1 MITRTLNGCGQRKEM
16 SDVPVD
22 DGLFQIEQVSAATR
36 RNASLRYP
44 GAKWSLAGKIAE
56 YFPTHYHYIEPFF
69 GSGAVYFSKHPSPHE
84 LVNDLSGTVV
94 NFFQVL
100 RDNTDELLWKLEL
113 TPWSREE
120 YDRSDVRT
128 GDDLEDA
135 RRFVVR
141 VWQAHASD
149 LAKKT
154 GWKNRGSSQ
163 RARGMS
169 DRWSRVPGELAALA
183 ERLQHAEIEN
193 RPALQLIKRFSTTD
207 TLIYADPPYLPM
219 TRTQKMY
226 DQEMTHAEHVE
237 LLNAL
242 VAHKGTVVLSG
253 YANELYDDTLS
264 DWERVTLKAPK
275 VEAGAA
281 RTEVLWLKR

>member
-1 MITRTLNGCGQRKEM
+1 MTL
-16 SDVPVD
+16 D
-22 DGLFQIEQVSAATR
+22 DGLFGVDQVSTVVR
-36 RNASLRYP
+36 RTASLRYP
-44 GAKWSLAGKIAE
+44 GAKWSLANRIADH
-56 YFPTHYHYIEPFF
+56 FPPHYHYVEPYF

-94 NFFQVL
+94 NFFRVL

-120 YDRSDVRT
+120 YDFSDVAT
-128 GDDLEDA
+128 GDAMEDA

-169 DRWSRVPGELAALA
+169 DRWSRVPAELATLA

-193 RPALQLIKRFSTTD
+193 RPALQVIQRFSTAD
-207 TLIYADPPYLPM
+207 TLIYADPPYLPE

-226 DQEMTHAEHVE
+226 EKEMTFEEHEV
-237 LLNAL
+237 LLEAL
-242 VAHKGTVVLSG
+242 VAHKGSVVLSG
-253 YANELYDDTLS
+253 YSNELYD
-264 DWERVTLKAPK
+264 RVLKEWDRVELKAPK
-275 VEAGAA
+275 VEAGAS
-281 RTEVLWLKR
+281 RTEVLWVKR

>member
-1 MITRTLNGCGQRKEM
+1 MTETDG
-16 SDVPVD
+16 VPTALSYDSIGVEPP
-22 DGLFQIEQVSAATR
+22 GPALG

-44 GAKWSLAGKIAE
+44 GAKWSLASKIAD
-56 YFPTHYHYIEPFF
+56 YFPPHYHYVEPFF
-69 GSGAVYFSKHPSPHE
+69 GSGAVFFSKHPSPHE

-94 NFFQVL
+94 NFFRVL
-100 RDNTDELLWKLEL
+100 RNQTDELLWKLEL

-120 YDRSDVRT
+120 YDQSDSPS
-128 GDDLEDA
+128 GDEIEDA

-141 VWQAHASD
+141 IWQAHASD

-169 DRWSRVPGELAALA
+169 DRWSRVPAELELLS

-193 RPALQLIKRFSTTD
+193 RPALQVIGRFSTED
-207 TLIYADPPYLPM
+207 TLIYADPPYLPS

-226 DQEMTHAEHVE
+226 DEEMTQADHVE
-237 LLNAL
+237 LLDAL
-242 VAHKGTVVLSG
+242 VAHKGPVVLSG
-253 YANELYDDTLS
+253 YSNELYESTLHS
-264 DWERVTLKAPK
+264 WERVELKAPK
-275 VEAGAA
+275 VEAGAS
-281 RTEVLWLKR
+281 RTEILWVKR